1 MSDPISDM
9 FIRLRNAYR
18 AKHESVI
25 IPHSNLKSEIARV
38 LKERGFIKDVE
49 KKGKKVK
56 KFLEL
61 ILRYKDGFPAFVG
74 ASRVSKPSR
83 RMYASKAEIKTIRR
97 GRGTFIISTSK
108 GVMTREEALKAGLGG
123 EVIVKVW

>member
-1 MSDPISDM
+1 MDPISDM
-9 FIRLRNAYR
+9 FVRIKNAYR
-18 AKHESVI
+18 ARKESVI
-25 IPHSNLKSEIARV
+25 IPHSNLKAGIARV
-38 LKERGFIKDVE
+38 LKERGFIKDIE

-61 ILRYKDGFPAFVG
+61 ALSYKDGSPSLLG
-74 ASRVSKPSR
+74 LERVSKSTR
-83 RMYASKAEIKTIRR
+83 RMYASKNELKTIRR

-123 EVIVKVW
+123 EIIAKVW